1 MPSKKD
7 LRRHFR
13 RQRQSLPPDERRRA
27 EKRINSLLKGYLKR
41 GKRLA
46 VYWPIG
52 SELRLDSLT
61 AAARRRGTKL
71 YLPYIEPRRLRLWFT
86 PFPQQGRPERRR
98 RGKLHIPQFAG
109 RKIRI
114 HNLHGIVIPL
124 VGIDRRGYRLGQG
137 GGYYDVTLAATRHR
151 LCPRKI
157 GAGFACQG
165 TDTLPA
171 EKHDMQLDDWV
182 CENGI
187 RHFRPTY
194 RQQPATAINTAG
206 HANAE

>member
-1 MPSKKD
+1 MPSKTD

-13 RQRQSLPPDERRRA
+13 RQRQGLMPAARQRA
-27 EKRINSLLKGYLKR
+27 EKRINNLLKGYLKR

-61 AAARRRGTKL
+61 AAARQRGTEL
-71 YLPYIEPRRLRLWFT
+71 YLPYIEPRRQRLWFT

-98 RGKLHIPQFAG
+98 QGKLNIPQFAG
-109 RKIRI
+109 HKIRI
-114 HNLHGIVIPL
+114 HNLHSIIIPL

-137 GGYYDVTLAATRHR
+137 GGYYDVTLAASRHR
-151 LCPRKI
+151 LCPHKI
-157 GAGFACQG
+157 GAGFACQE
-165 TDTLPA
+165 TDILPA
-171 EKHDMQLDDWV
+171 EEHDMQMDVWV

-187 RHFRPTY
+187 RRFGK
-194 RQQPATAINTAG
+194 TADVQR
-206 HANAE
+206 

>member
-1 MPSKKD
+1 MPCKTD

-13 RQRQSLPPDERRRA
+13 RQRQGLPPAQRQRA
-27 EKRINSLLKGYLKR
+27 EKRINNLLKGYLKR

-46 VYWPIG
+46 IYWPIG
-52 SELRLDSLT
+52 SELRLDSLA
-61 AAARRRGTKL
+61 AAARSRGTKL

-86 PFPQQGRPERRR
+86 PFPPQGRPERRR

-114 HNLHGIVIPL
+114 HNLHSIIIPL

-137 GGYYDVTLAATRHR
+137 GGFYDVTLAATRHR

-157 GAGFACQG
+157 GAGFACQE
-165 TDTLPA
+165 TDILPA
-171 EKHDMQLDDWV
+171 EEHDMQMDVWV

-187 RHFRPTY
+187 RRFGK
-194 RQQPATAINTAG
+194 TAD
-206 HANAE
+206 ERR

>member
-1 MPSKKD
+1 MPSKTD

-13 RQRQSLPPDERRRA
+13 RQRQALTPAARQRA
-27 EKRINSLLKGYLKR
+27 EKRINNLLKGYLKR

-46 VYWPIG
+46 IYWPIG
-52 SELRLDSLT
+52 SELRLDSLA
-61 AAARRRGTKL
+61 AAARSRGTEL
-71 YLPYIEPRRLRLWFT
+71 YLPYIELRRQRLWFT

-114 HNLHGIVIPL
+114 HNLHSIIIPL

-137 GGYYDVTLAATRHR
+137 GGFYDVTLAATRHR
-151 LCPRKI
+151 LCPHKI
-157 GAGFACQG
+157 GAGFACQE
-165 TDTLPA
+165 TNILPA
-171 EKHDMQLDDWV
+171 EEHDMQMDVWV

-187 RHFRPTY
+187 RRFGKT
-194 RQQPATAINTAG
+194 
-206 HANAE
+206 ANAQR

>member
-27 EKRINSLLKGYLKR
+27 EKRINNLLKGDLKR

-46 VYWPIG
+46 IYWPIG
-52 SELRLDSLT
+52 SELRLDSLA
-61 AAARRRGTKL
+61 AAARQRGTEL
-71 YLPYIEPRRLRLWFT
+71 YLEPRRQRLWFT
-86 PFPQQGRPERRR
+86 PFPQQGRPERRCQ
-98 RGKLHIPQFAG
+98 GKLHIPQFAG

-151 LCPRKI
+151 LCPHKI
-157 GAGFACQG
+157 GAGFACQE
-165 TDTLPA
+165 TDILPA
-171 EKHDMQLDDWV
+171 EEHDMQMDVWV

-187 RHFRPTY
+187 RRFGK
-194 RQQPATAINTAG
+194 TADVQR
-206 HANAE
+206 

>member
-1 MPSKKD
+1 MPCKTD

-13 RQRQSLPPDERRRA
+13 RQRQGLPPAQRQRA
-27 EKRINSLLKGYLKR
+27 EKRINNLLKGYLKR

-52 SELRLDSLT
+52 SELRLDSLA
-61 AAARRRGTKL
+61 AAARSRGTKL

-86 PFPQQGRPERRR
+86 PFPPQGRPERRR

-114 HNLHGIVIPL
+114 HNLHSIIIPL

-137 GGYYDVTLAATRHR
+137 GGFYDVTLAATRHR

-157 GAGFACQG
+157 GAGFACQE
-165 TDTLPA
+165 TDILPA
-171 EKHDMQLDDWV
+171 EEHDMQMDVWV

-187 RHFRPTY
+187 RRFGK
-194 RQQPATAINTAG
+194 TAD
-206 HANAE
+206 ERR

>member
-61 AAARRRGTKL
+61 ATARRRGTEL

-86 PFPQQGRPERRR
+86 PFPPQGHPERRR

-114 HNLHGIVIPL
+114 HNLHGIIIPL
-124 VGIDRRGYRLGQG
+124 VGIDQRGYRLGQG

-157 GAGFACQG
+157 GVGFACQE

-206 HANAE
+206 QANAV

>member
-1 MPSKKD
+1 MPSKID

-13 RQRQSLPPDERRRA
+13 RQRQSLTPAERQRA
-27 EKRINSLLKGYLKR
+27 EKRINNLLKGYLKR

-46 VYWPIG
+46 IYWPIG
-52 SELRLDSLT
+52 SELRLDSLA
-61 AAARRRGTKL
+61 AAARQRGTEL

-86 PFPQQGRPERRR
+86 PFPPQGRPERRR

-114 HNLHGIVIPL
+114 HNLHGIIIPL

-137 GGYYDVTLAATRHR
+137 GGYYDVTLAASRHR
-151 LCPRKI
+151 LCPHKI
-157 GAGFACQG
+157 GAGFACQE
-165 TDTLPA
+165 TDILPA
-171 EKHDMQLDDWV
+171 EEHDMQMDVWV

-187 RHFRPTY
+187 RRFGK
-194 RQQPATAINTAG
+194 TADVQR
-206 HANAE
+206 

>member
-1 MPSKKD
+1 MPSKTD

-13 RQRQSLPPDERRRA
+13 RQRQGLPPAQRQRA
-27 EKRINSLLKGYLKR
+27 EKRINNLLKGYLKR

-46 VYWPIG
+46 IYWPIG
-52 SELRLDSLT
+52 SELRLDSLA
-61 AAARRRGTKL
+61 AAARSRGTKL

-86 PFPQQGRPERRR
+86 PFPPQGRPERRR

-114 HNLHGIVIPL
+114 HNLHSIIIPL

-137 GGYYDVTLAATRHR
+137 GGFYDVTLAATRHR

-157 GAGFACQG
+157 GAGFACQE
-165 TDTLPA
+165 TDILPA
-171 EKHDMQLDDWV
+171 EEHDMQMDVWV

-187 RHFRPTY
+187 RRFGK
-194 RQQPATAINTAG
+194 TAD
-206 HANAE
+206 ERR

>member
-1 MPSKKD
+1 MSSKTD

-13 RQRQSLPPDERRRA
+13 RQRQSLPPNERRRA
-27 EKRINSLLKGYLKR
+27 EKRINNLLKGYLKR
-41 GKRLA
+41 DKRLA

-61 AAARRRGTKL
+61 AAARQRGTEL

-86 PFPQQGRPERRR
+86 PFPHQGRPERRR
-98 RGKLHIPQFAG
+98 QGKLNIPQFAG

-114 HNLHGIVIPL
+114 HNLHSIIIPL

-137 GGYYDVTLAATRHR
+137 GGFYDVTLAATRHR
-151 LCPRKI
+151 LCPHKI
-157 GAGFACQG
+157 GAGFACQE
-165 TDTLPA
+165 TDILPT
-171 EKHDMQLDDWV
+171 EEHDVQMDVWV

-187 RHFRPTY
+187 RRFGKT
-194 RQQPATAINTAG
+194 
-206 HANAE
+206 ANAQR